1 MGLFSNKKKEKEP
14 QFYQSALNT
23 ALLNYKV
30 YYMSVSEKIFSFLA
44 FLVLGGIVGLIFYGN
59 LFMSD
64 GEPTGATYISNI
76 VVFAVAGLIANKI
89 FAPVLEKSKCDK
101 RKAVLAKQFREFL
114 SSLNSSIS
122 SGSNIAMAI
131 RTAHEDMVS
140 QFGADAYIAQEVQEM
155 RTGMDNNI
163 SIYVTLRNFA
173 ERSGIEDVADFAN
186 VFEICFQKGGDM
198 QKVVRNSY
206 DMMGNKMIIQEEI
219 QTMMTSNRTQQ
230 SVMSVV
236 PIAIIAFL
244 RLSSSSFAESFAS
257 ATGVLTMTVAI
268 GIFVGSFLYG
278 RKIIDIKG

>member
-1 MGLFSNKKKEKEP
+1 
-14 QFYQSALNT
+14 
-23 ALLNYKV
+23 
-30 YYMSVSEKIFSFLA
+30 
-44 FLVLGGIVGLIFYGN
+44 
-59 LFMSD
+59 
-64 GEPTGATYISNI
+64 
-76 VVFAVAGLIANKI
+76 
-89 FAPVLEKSKCDK
+89 
-101 RKAVLAKQFREFL
+101 
-114 SSLNSSIS
+114 
-122 SGSNIAMAI
+122 
-131 RTAHEDMVS
+131 
-140 QFGADAYIAQEVQEM
+140 
-155 RTGMDNNI
+155 
-163 SIYVTLRNFA
+163 
-173 ERSGIEDVADFAN
+173 